1 MAVMSMTL
9 VPAQAEP
16 TIADVKTQV
25 DTLYHQ
31 AEAAQERVND
41 HKLRLKELKSDLTSL
56 QSDEQREETNLES
69 VRSQVRQQVV
79 DQYQG
84 QTISTVGQVVTS
96 EDPAAFLDQ
105 LSTLSSVNSIQA
117 GVYATYDDASAAYK
131 LRRKATNERAAD
143 IGKTTQALEAEK
155 ATIDTKL
162 AEAKKVLDKLEK
174 KEREKLF
181 ASASSADAAAAD
193 SALSAMDGKT
203 SGRAQAAI
211 KFAMSQLGDSYVF
224 GAAGPNSWDC
234 SGLMMVAWAQAGVGL
249 PHSSRMQ
256 AGMGT
261 PVSTSA
267 LQPGDL
273 VFYYSPVSH
282 VGMYIGNGQIVHAA
296 NPRAGVKV
304 SPVNEMPI
312 TGARR
317 VG

>member
-1 MAVMSMTL
+1 MAVMSVTL
-9 VPAQAEP
+9 VPARAEP
-16 TIADVKTQV
+16 TIKDVKTQV

-31 AEAAQERVND
+31 AETAQERVND
-41 HKLRLKELKSDLTSL
+41 HKLRLKELRSDLNSL
-56 QSDEQREETNLES
+56 QSDEQREESNLES
-69 VRSQVRQQVV
+69 VRSRVRQQVV

-105 LSTLSSVNSIQA
+105 LTTLSSINSIQA
-117 GVYATYDDASAAYK
+117 GVYANYDDASAAYK
-131 LRRKATNERAAD
+131 LRRKATNDRAAD
-143 IGKTTQALEAEK
+143 IDRTTKALEAEK
-155 ATIDTKL
+155 ATIDAKL

-174 KEREKLF
+174 KERDKLF
-181 ASASSADAAAAD
+181 ATASSADAAAANT
-193 SALSAMDGKT
+193 ALTQMDGKT

-211 KFAMSQLGDSYVF
+211 TFAMSQLGDSYVF
-224 GAAGPNSWDC
+224 GAAGPNAWDC

-304 SPVNEMPI
+304 SSVNEMPI